1 MPQFRLMFH
10 LDSVLAAVNFE
21 ALAKWLL
28 MFPKP
33 LADLKLAAFVI
44 SKPLNVYVALAMRS
58 YFLYVKIL
66 RFAHKGQIL
75 LPLA

>member
-1 MPQFRLMFH
+1 MPQFRLMIH

-28 MFPKP
+28 MFPKR
-33 LADLKLAAFVI
+33 LADLKLIIFAEL
-44 SKPLNVYVALAMRS
+44 KPLNVYVALATRS